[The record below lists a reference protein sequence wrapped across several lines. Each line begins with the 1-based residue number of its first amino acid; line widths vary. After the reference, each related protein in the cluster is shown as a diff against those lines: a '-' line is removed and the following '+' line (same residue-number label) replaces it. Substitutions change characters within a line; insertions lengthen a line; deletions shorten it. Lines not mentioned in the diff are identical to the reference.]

1 MYNVIINV
9 VFDVYVYYKFLVD
22 MYDNI
27 YLGRILVFIE
37 VKFCWSYNLC

>member
-1 MYNVIINV
+1 MYNVILNV

-22 MYDNI
+22 MYDYI
-27 YLGRILVFIE
+27 YLVCILVFIE